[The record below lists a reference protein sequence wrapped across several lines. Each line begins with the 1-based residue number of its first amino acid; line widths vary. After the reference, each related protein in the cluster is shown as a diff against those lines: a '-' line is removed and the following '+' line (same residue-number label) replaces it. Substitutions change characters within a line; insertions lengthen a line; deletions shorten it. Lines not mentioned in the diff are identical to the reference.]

1 MKPSCNAY
9 RVPTVR
15 YTETQHSSMRTLLS
29 SAGVSWRTLMGF
41 PSYARYCACALPSP
55 SPFHYVMAKIVPVVL
70 LAAHAKSSTLYGR
83 SYGRTSKFFR
93 LDGLQLLR
101 ATLRA
106 PQALRAP
113 QDPRFSTRR
122 KIGDDPGRSLL
133 SFPVPGPLKTSCQL
147 RLNIIKH
154 AKSFYHLNNIFSR
167 CLYFHYPSGIVKIRQ
182 KF

>member
-1 MKPSCNAY
+1 MLSELIRYCEILRVTVQLQPHQFDFPLKTRVANYLLTRLHIYYAHVKPSCNAY
-9 RVPTVR
+9 RAPTVR
-15 YTETQHSSMRTLLS
+15 YTETQHSSMRTSLS

-41 PSYARYCACALPSP
+41 PSYARYCACVLPSP

-93 LDGLQLLR
+93 LDGLLLLR

-113 QDPRFSTRR
+113 
-122 KIGDDPGRSLL
+122 LL
-133 SFPVPGPLKTSCQL
+133 SNC
-147 RLNIIKH
+147 R
-154 AKSFYHLNNIFSR
+154 A
-167 CLYFHYPSGIVKIRQ
+167 
-182 KF
+182 